1 MLNMAVRI
9 IRTPSKPSYRQQLGM
24 SLVELMVGIT
34 IGLFVVAAASL
45 MVTSQL
51 SDNRRLLLE
60 VQVQQD
66 PRATADVIARELRR
80 AGGRQLAAEGVWS
93 AANPVSPNAFGAIS
107 LTPDNTEVRFDYE
120 RGIGLQPLGFKFV
133 AARGVIQSYIG
144 TGWQDLTDGNTMT
157 VTSFTVQPRSTP
169 VPDQVMPCP
178 KACDPL
184 DTNADTSCWPK
195 LKVRA
200 YEILITAQARTD
212 ARIQRSLRSEVRL
225 RNDAYE
231 FGPGLSAVQACP
243 A

>member
-1 MLNMAVRI
+1 MDAFITRAH
-9 IRTPSKPSYRQQLGM
+9 RSSSSRRQLGM

-34 IGLFVVAAASL
+34 IGLFIVAAASL

-66 PRATADVIARELRR
+66 LRATADVIARELRR

-93 AANPVSPNAFGAIS
+93 ETTPASTNPFGAIT
-107 LTPDNTEVRFDYE
+107 LTAGNTEVSFDYE
-120 RGIGLQPLGFKFV
+120 RGIGLQPLGFRFD
-133 AARGVIQSYIG
+133 ATRFVIQSYIG
-144 TGWQDLTDGNTMT
+144 TGWQDLTDGNTMR
-157 VTSFTVQPRSTP
+157 VTGFTVQPRTP
-169 VPDQVMPCP
+169 AIPDQVIPCP
-178 KACDPL
+178 RACDPL
-184 DTNADTSCWPK
+184 VTNADISCWPK

-231 FGPGLSAVQACP
+231 FGPGLSAIQACP

>member
-1 MLNMAVRI
+1 MNAFKTRALRSSSLG
-9 IRTPSKPSYRQQLGM
+9 RQLGM

-34 IGLFVVAAASL
+34 IGLFIVAAASL

-66 PRATADVIARELRR
+66 LRATADVIARELRR
-80 AGGRQLAAEGVWS
+80 AGGRKLAAEGVWS
-93 AANPVSPNAFGAIS
+93 ETIADSANPFGAIT
-107 LTPDNTEVRFDYE
+107 LTAGNTEVRFDYE
-120 RGIGLQPLGFKFV
+120 RGIDLQPLGFRFDS
-133 AARGVIQSYIG
+133 ARGVIQSYIG
-144 TGWQDLTDGNTMT
+144 TTLQDLTDGNTMR
-157 VTSFTVQPRSTP
+157 VTGFTVQPRTP
-169 VPDQVMPCP
+169 AIPDQVIPCP
-178 KACDPL
+178 RACDPL
-184 DTNADTSCWPK
+184 VTNADISCWPK

-231 FGPGLSAVQACP
+231 FGPGLSAIQACP

>member
-1 MLNMAVRI
+1 MNI
-9 IRTPSKPSYRQQLGM
+9 YIRCARRSSSSRLQLGM
-24 SLVELMVGIT
+24 SLVELMVGIA
-34 IGLFVVAAASL
+34 IGLFVVAAASV

-66 PRATADVIARELRR
+66 LRATADVIARELRR

-93 AANPVSPNAFGAIS
+93 ATTPASTNPYGAITLGS
-107 LTPDNTEVRFDYE
+107 SNTEVRFDYE
-120 RGIGLQPLGFKFV
+120 RGIGLQPLGFRLDP
-133 AARGVIQSYIG
+133 ARPVIQSFIG

-157 VTSFTVQPRSTP
+157 VTGFTVRPRSP
-169 VPDQVMPCP
+169 AIPDQVIPCP

-184 DTNADTSCWPK
+184 ATNADTSCWPR

-231 FGPGLSAVQACP
+231 FGAGLSAVQACP